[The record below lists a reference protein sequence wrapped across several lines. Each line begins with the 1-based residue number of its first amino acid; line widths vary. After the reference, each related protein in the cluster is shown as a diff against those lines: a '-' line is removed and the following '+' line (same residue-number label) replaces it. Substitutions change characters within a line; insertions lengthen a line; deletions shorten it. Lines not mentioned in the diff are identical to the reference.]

1 MAIEEAPDR
10 ARRKAYAVLTLQ
22 VLGDLGE
29 RDVDLDR
36 YEPENLWAVAFD
48 PPERLSPP

>member
-29 RDVDLDR
+29 RDVNLAGD
-36 YEPENLWAVAFD
+36 EPEDLCGVALD
-48 PPERLSPP
+48 AA